1 VSNPPHAQVQANAHA
16 KPRLA
21 LRVGVTGAR
30 ILDTDQLDRLEKQT
44 RGALAKIRDEV
55 SALAADPAVLTHYA
69 ATGTSAQTPLLR
81 LLSPIALG
89 SDRLVAKAA
98 AELGYQL
105 YVPMPFPQVQYELDF
120 QGTTMLEKPRVPRLT
135 AAEDLAEFHDLLKQ
149 ADGEWVA
156 LDGARGEDPGNDLR
170 NCSYEAV
177 GHFVVRNSD
186 ILIAIWD
193 GKGAAGRGGT
203 EQIVHYAASVGVPV
217 WWIHATADVEPVW
230 IADIQ
235 DLRDPLQPENPEN
248 KLLAYLRQ
256 QILPQAP
263 VTRNRNGMMERFA
276 TLGLS
281 ASYDPA
287 NEYFNETP
295 LPEQKVW
302 TLYRRMMEFV
312 SGAGPAWKE
321 PRKPQDDA
329 SAYWFRIYEPADAR
343 AGEYA
348 ARYRSSYVW
357 VFFLANL
364 SLLFAGLS
372 SLFHGREIFASRF
385 FIAASASA
393 ELLCLA
399 LIWWMASS
407 VARGSWHERS
417 IEYRLLA
424 ELCRKQ
430 QVLAP
435 LGRALS
441 FGAVQRFSVQ
451 TKEADETPSETGQPA
466 SVAATPHGGD
476 RSLWVSWLFMAY
488 QRAAV
493 LPHGDIAEV
502 LPNLANESVS
512 QDLVDEQLNYHRAR
526 GLSAS
531 RASEY
536 FENLGIQV
544 FTLLLICVA
553 VKIFLTEATS
563 YPFAGFVDW
572 TTAILGLLGII
583 LPAVSAASI
592 GIRSYAEW
600 QLLAGQSNH
609 MLQLLTL
616 ARKRIA
622 RINLKRPMA
631 SQDLGTEADAVASLM
646 LQDLEGWQRLFRV
659 KIIEPP

>member
-1 VSNPPHAQVQANAHA
+1 VSNPPHAPVQANAHA

-30 ILDTDQLDRLEKQT
+30 ILDTRRLDQLEKET
-44 RGALAKIRDEV
+44 RTVLAKIRDEV
-55 SALAADPAVLTHYA
+55 NALAADPAVLTHYA
-69 ATGTSAQTPLLR
+69 APGGRAQTPLLR

-89 SDRLVAKAA
+89 SDRLAAKAA
-98 AELGYQL
+98 TELGYEL
-105 YVPMPFPQVQYELDF
+105 YVPMPFPQAQYELDF
-120 QGTTMLEKPRVPRLT
+120 QGTITLEKPRVPRLT

-149 ADGEWVA
+149 ADGKWVA

-193 GKGAAGRGGT
+193 GKAAAGRGGT

-217 WWIHATADVEPVW
+217 WWINATADVEPVW
-230 IADIQ
+230 ITDIQ
-235 DLRDPLQPENPEN
+235 DLRDPLQPANPEN

-263 VTRNRNGMMERFA
+263 VTRNRSGMMEAFA
-276 TLGLS
+276 TFGLS

-287 NEYFNETP
+287 NEYFSEMP
-295 LPEQKVW
+295 LPKRDIW
-302 TLYRRMMEFV
+302 TLYKRMMEFV

-321 PRKPQDDA
+321 PRKPQDNA

-348 ARYRSSYVW
+348 ARYRSGYVW
-357 VFFLANL
+357 VFFLANV

-372 SLFHGREIFASRF
+372 SLFHGREVFASHF
-385 FIAASASA
+385 FIVTSASA

-399 LIWWMASS
+399 LIWWMASK

-451 TKEADETPSETGQPA
+451 TKEAEETANDAEPP
-466 SVAATPHGGD
+466 SVAAAPHGGGD

-493 LPHGDIAEV
+493 LPHGNIAEV
-502 LPNLANESVS
+502 LPNLAIQSVS
-512 QDLVDEQLNYHRAR
+512 QDLVEEQLNYHRAR

-536 FENLGIQV
+536 FETRGIQV

-553 VKIFLTEATS
+553 AKIILTGATS
-563 YPFAGFVDW
+563 YPFGGFVDW

-622 RINLKRPMA
+622 RINLKRPLA